1 MGIFVFNL
9 DLERGVELARTRM
22 GISPEPVVHLIN
34 AFDLPYDNSVA
45 TARTCYSSKVIY
57 AEDVNKDEAE
67 RDRRDRIARSTFLA
81 GHHTTL
87 QHASFQF
94 VLERVSRQCIW
105 SFLHSHPFYN
115 SEQVSQRYVA
125 VSPENFAVPPL
136 EGKALELYKQ
146 SIQSLMETYIKLQE
160 LLRPT
165 AEQEYAKLF
174 PHRNIQEKRW
184 GGALRK
190 KCQEIAR
197 YVLPVATHAHLY
209 HTISGL

>member
-1 MGIFVFNL
+1 MKINL
-9 DLERGVELARTRM
+9 ENLSECGKL
-22 GISPEPVVHLIN
+22 SNQFFPEPRVLLIN
-34 AFDLPYDNSVA
+34 AFQVPYDNSVA

-57 AEDVNKDEAE
+57 AEDVSKDESAKAQ
-67 RDRRDRIARSTFLA
+67 RDTIAKSTYLA

-136 EGKALELYKQ
+136 EGKALDLYRQ
-146 SIQSLMETYIKLQE
+146 SIQALMETYVKLQE

-174 PHRNIQEKRW
+174 PHR
-184 GGALRK
+184 
-190 KCQEIAR
+190 
-197 YVLPVATHAHLY
+197 
-209 HTISGL
+209 